1 MWMRDWTD
9 LQKLLEDVTY
19 VPKVMTRRFSWV
31 TLQTAVVLACLRIPG
46 KGPLQLGGCVMW
58 WCPYVKIGQNA
69 RSRGSRNLGGAARW
83 SIGVNTQQA
92 GTPQPRRE
100 ARYKP
105 HM

>member
-1 MWMRDWTD
+1 MRDNYWTD

-19 VPKVMTRRFSWV
+19 MSKVMTRGFSRI
-31 TLQTAVVLACLRIPG
+31 TFRTAVVLACSGIPG

-58 WCPYVKIGQNA
+58 WCSYTRIGQDA
-69 RSRGSRNLGGAARW
+69 RNRGSRNSSGAARW
-83 SIGVNTQQA
+83 SVGDNTQQA
-92 GTPQPRRE
+92 GTSQPGRE